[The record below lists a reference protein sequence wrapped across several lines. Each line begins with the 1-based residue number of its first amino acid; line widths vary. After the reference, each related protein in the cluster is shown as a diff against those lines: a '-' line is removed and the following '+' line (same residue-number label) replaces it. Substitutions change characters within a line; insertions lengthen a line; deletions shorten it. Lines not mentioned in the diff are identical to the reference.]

1 VKPAFV
7 TCRLWRA
14 AALVA
19 LLGLV
24 AIGTTGCAMGTS
36 AVGASTYQKAS
47 VYRSAAATVDLGPE
61 DAFEAAVKLLLE
73 RDDIEITELDEEA
86 NRCSARAGDQTLTL
100 RIIEV
105 GSERTRLSLLVGG
118 GRDTES
124 NQDLADEMIAEVC
137 ARLGSACD

>member
-1 VKPAFV
+1 
-7 TCRLWRA
+7 LWRA

-47 VYRSAAATVDLGPE
+47 IYRSAAATVDLGPE

-73 RDDIEITELDEEA
+73 RDDIEITELEEDA

>member
-1 VKPAFV
+1 M
-7 TCRLWRA
+7 
-14 AALVA
+14 
-19 LLGLV
+19 V

-47 VYRSAAATVDLGPE
+47 IYRSAAATVDLGPE

-73 RDDIEITELDEEA
+73 RDDIEITELEEDA